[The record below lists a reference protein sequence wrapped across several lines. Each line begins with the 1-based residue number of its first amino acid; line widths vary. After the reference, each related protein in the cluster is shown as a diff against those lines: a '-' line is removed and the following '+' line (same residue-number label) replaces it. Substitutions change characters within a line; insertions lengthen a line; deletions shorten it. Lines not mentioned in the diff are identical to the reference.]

1 MIIKAVLFDLDD
13 TLYGDFDVC
22 DKLGLQ
28 AAGRYAEK
36 ATGIPAAKAAEAM
49 HGGRLQLRET
59 SRDEPRKS

>member
-28 AAGRYAEK
+28 AAG
-36 ATGIPAAKAAEAM
+36 
-49 HGGRLQLRET
+49 H
-59 SRDEPRKS
+59 SSRKSRGSHARRTPSAARDLAR